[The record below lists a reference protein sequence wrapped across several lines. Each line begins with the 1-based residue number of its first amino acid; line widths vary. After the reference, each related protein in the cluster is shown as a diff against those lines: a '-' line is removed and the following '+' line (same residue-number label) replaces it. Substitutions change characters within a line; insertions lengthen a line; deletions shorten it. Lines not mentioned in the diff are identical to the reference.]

1 MSSLQRLTWSMLGK
15 DYSASK
21 IDLNGNLLP
30 WKLFCPYIRFTPT
43 SSALFPDFS
52 SSGRWVFSLE
62 WQLRLCSFSTFNLK
76 TSRFFISHSPRF
88 FNPLLSV
95 RISDTGNTV
104 PCLIYIVKFLF
115 VKCTL
120 ALYVSIIFASLKLLL
135 AYLSYY
141 LIEKD
146 RMGDWSPEKDCCL
159 WLTTRAEAI
168 FRVKW

>member
-1 MSSLQRLTWSMLGK
+1 VS
-15 DYSASK
+15 
-21 IDLNGNLLP
+21 
-30 WKLFCPYIRFTPT
+30 
-43 SSALFPDFS
+43 FS
-52 SSGRWVFSLE
+52 SE

-95 RISDTGNTV
+95 RVCDTGNTL

-120 ALYVSIIFASLKLLL
+120 ALYVSSIFASLKLLL
-135 AYLSYY
+135 AYLNYS

-146 RMGDWSPEKDCCL
+146 RMGDWSPVREGLLFVTDNTCGSHLQSQVIAWLCRQTVVWVVNNL
-159 WLTTRAEAI
+159 WPSSQGSYRSHFVRSRISIVRSLD
-168 FRVKW
+168 K